1 MADKVFTMTISTIS
15 PSKSGDIVTI
25 TNGGDGGTSVIVTI
39 GEGLTPP
46 QAEERIR
53 AFLRSWRRA
62 RSKVTTI
69 AGIPEG
75 ATFE

>member
-1 MADKVFTMTISTIS
+1 MADKVFTMTISTVS

-39 GEGLTPP
+39 GEG
-46 QAEERIR
+46 
-53 AFLRSWRRA
+53 
-62 RSKVTTI
+62 
-69 AGIPEG
+69 